1 MLGTVQSMLHRPDD
15 PWWHRN
21 RQYSFPVA
29 QALRDAYDEI
39 VRRRPATQG
48 YQRARAHLMPY
59 TFYPMCKPQ
68 RLLVTY
74 VLAMSYAAER
84 EYGSALEALN
94 EALNL
99 VEELGDRGAFA
110 ELAFLRAAA
119 HRAQCQYV
127 EAARYHRVCIE
138 TLWELGMTKG
148 NEAVDPALELS
159 CLVDL
164 AAVQTMLADFAA
176 ADWCLHESQRLSLEV
191 PEARLEA
198 GMIPWVRAVSGRYRG
213 DLASALRDAM
223 HACDIYA
230 DAAAGAP
237 AAQARI
243 QIVVADIALD
253 MAEQAKEGKR
263 YTARSAHLRLA
274 APYVKQGLKLARSG
288 GDRTGEGLALLA
300 HARYAR
306 LTKRNTSRQGTIES
320 VLRLADDL
328 DDPTLRGQAYI
339 VLGQERAAQ
348 GESIDAQVDC
358 YDRATEELS
367 GTDLRAIA
375 MLARRAALRARE
387 QRDM

>member
-1 MLGTVQSMLHRPDD
+1 MPGTVHSMLHRPDD
-15 PWWHRN
+15 PWWQRN

-29 QALRDAYDEI
+29 GALIDAYDEI
-39 VRRRPATQG
+39 VRWRPNAQG
-48 YQRARAHLMPY
+48 YQRARTHLMPY
-59 TFYPMCKPQ
+59 RFHSMCKPQ

-74 VLAMSYAAER
+74 VFALSYATER
-84 EYGSALEALN
+84 EYGPALVELN

-99 VEELGDRGAFA
+99 VEELGDRGALA

-127 EAARYHRVCIE
+127 EAAKYHRVCME
-138 TLWELGMTKG
+138 TIWDLGMSKG
-148 NEAVDPALELS
+148 DEAIDPALELS

-164 AAVQTMLADFAA
+164 AAAQTMLADFAA
-176 ADWCLHESQRLSLEV
+176 SDWCLHEAQRLSHEL
-191 PEARLEA
+191 PEAQLEA

-223 HACDIYA
+223 QACDIYT

-243 QIVVADIALD
+243 HTVVADIALD
-253 MAEQAKEGKR
+253 MAEQAKAGTR
-263 YTARSAHLRLA
+263 YTARSAQLRLA
-274 APYVKQGLKLARSG
+274 APYVRRGLELARIG
-288 GDRTGEGLALLA
+288 GDRAGEGLALLA
-300 HARYAR
+300 YARYTR
-306 LTKRNTSRQGTIES
+306 LTQRNTYRQGTIES

-328 DDPTLRGQAYI
+328 DDATVRGQAYLE
-339 VLGQERAAQ
+339 LGQERAAL
-348 GESIDAQVDC
+348 GESIDTQIDC

-375 MLARRAALRARE
+375 LLARRAALRARE
-387 QRDM
+387 QRDT